1 MSRCN
6 LAKTRCRLLTDHCST
21 AMWRCSLQWWE
32 STLLWRQCKLREW
45 ESTLQRRK
53 TCCNDEQTRC
63 NDEQTRCNEEQIRC
77 NDEKACCNDGKAT
90 CNGGKQ
96 PATTRKTANNV
107 TDILL
112 RSHIDVYLT
121 IANGWFC
128 GVPKKLISPAY
139 NAFTFAVCRF
149 TIAFQPPCPPSVC
162 RWSGGASLAAVA
174 KAMAAEEPR
183 WILNNYYLA
192 ASCLYH

>member
-1 MSRCN
+1 MLLRSRFARSCCN

-77 NDEKACCNDGKAT
+77 NDEKTRCNDGKAT

-149 TIAFQPPCPPSVC
+149 TIAFQPPVHRPCVAEALAEAQALLPSLKQ
-162 RWSGGASLAAVA
+162 WQPKSLG
-174 KAMAAEEPR
+174 E
-183 WILNNYYLA
+183 
-192 ASCLYH
+192 S